1 MFYAFCAS
9 VGSSSCASMSCFSM
23 HTMFCM
29 LADPL
34 MERQMS
40 RFTQAVLCG
49 EGSEMGK
56 GAGGKEIL
64 GIVVFGSLR

>member
-1 MFYAFCAS
+1 
-9 VGSSSCASMSCFSM
+9 M

-34 MERQMS
+34 MECQMS